1 MKKLTA
7 ILTSAFMLTAS
18 IPFVPVNYAV
28 AAETSETE
36 SASETYTITLSDSG
50 ISTNAGEDVATISN
64 NSITIIKPAAPAAIS
79 TQTGTRM

>member
-36 SASETYTITLSDSG
+36 SANIHYYSFRFR
-50 ISTNAGEDVATISN
+50 NFN
-64 NSITIIKPAAPAAIS
+64 
-79 TQTGTRM
+79 